1 LPSGPTE
8 AAPSQ
13 ADDGLK
19 RSKRDVRLRLAQ
31 PFEKAQIVE
40 RINLDF
46 PSLFLDFL
54 PRNFENASTG
64 LENA

>member
-1 LPSGPTE
+1 LSNGPTE

-31 PFEKAQIVE
+31 PFEKAQNAE
-40 RINLDF
+40 AKNFGF
-46 PSLFLDFL
+46 PSLFLDF
-54 PRNFENASTG
+54 PSPG
-64 LENA
+64 L